1 MQMNYNPYQQQQQ
14 PMNYNPVF
22 ANYPQIAQ
30 NIPQRIQPEPQGIM
44 GKIVQNAEMIT
55 ANDVPLN
62 GSVAFFPKQDLSE
75 IYAKSW
81 TADGVI
87 RTMTFKPIQNE
98 EVGNLSTES
107 TESQIGAILNVTDGL
122 EKTLNEIVSK
132 IDNLEKNLAKPATK
146 TRSSSAKKEDE

>member
-1 MQMNYNPYQQQQQ
+1 MQMNYNPYQQQ
-14 PMNYNPVF
+14 PMNYNPF
-22 ANYPQIAQ
+22 FTNYPQIAQ
-30 NIPQRIQPEPQGIM
+30 NIPQRIQTEPQII

-98 EVGNLSTES
+98 EVSNLSTEI

-132 IDNLEKNLAKPATK
+132 IDNLEKNLTKPATK
-146 TRSSSAKKEDE
+146 TRNSSAKKEDE

>member
-1 MQMNYNPYQQQQQ
+1 MQMNYNPYQQQ

-22 ANYPQIAQ
+22 TNYPQIAQ
-30 NIPQRIQPEPQGIM
+30 NIPQRIQQEPQGIM

-98 EVGNLSTES
+98 EVSNSSTEI
-107 TESQIGAILNVTDGL
+107 TESQIEAILDVTDGL
-122 EKTLNEIVSK
+122 EKTLNEIVCK
-132 IDNLEKNLAKPATK
+132 IDNLEKNLTKPATK

>member
-1 MQMNYNPYQQQQQ
+1 MNYNPYQQ
-14 PMNYNPVF
+14 NSYNPT
-22 ANYPQIAQ
+22 YPVY
-30 NIPQRIQPEPQGIM
+30 PTPSFTQRIQPEPQGIM

-98 EVGNLSTES
+98 EVSNLSTES

-122 EKTLNEIVSK
+122 EKTLNEIVCK
-132 IDNLEKNLAKPATK
+132 IDNLEKNLTKQATK
-146 TRSSSAKKEDE
+146 TRNSSAKKEDE

>member
-22 ANYPQIAQ
+22 TNYPQMTQ
-30 NIPQRIQPEPQGIM
+30 NIPQRIQQEPQIM

-122 EKTLNEIVSK
+122 EKTLNDIVSK

>member
-1 MQMNYNPYQQQQQ
+1 MQMNYNPYQQQ

-22 ANYPQIAQ
+22 TNYPQIAQ

-81 TADGVI
+81 TSDGVI
-87 RTMTFKPIQNE
+87 RTMTFKPIKNE
-98 EVGNLSTES
+98 EVSNLLTES
-107 TESQIGAILNVTDGL
+107 TESQIEAILDVTDGL

-132 IDNLEKNLAKPATK
+132 IDNLEKNLTKPATK
-146 TRSSSAKKEDE
+146 TRNSSAKKEDE

>member
-87 RTMTFKPIQNE
+87 RTMTFKPVQNK
-98 EVGNLSTES
+98 EVSNLPTES

-132 IDNLEKNLAKPATK
+132 IDNLEKNLAKPAAK

>member
-107 TESQIGAILNVTDGL
+107 TERQIGAILNVTDGL

-132 IDNLEKNLAKPATK
+132 IDNLEKNMAKPATK

>member
-22 ANYPQIAQ
+22 TNYPQIAQ
-30 NIPQRIQPEPQGIM
+30 NIPQRIQQEPQIM

-81 TADGVI
+81 TADE
-87 RTMTFKPIQNE
+87 FK
-98 EVGNLSTES
+98 
-107 TESQIGAILNVTDGL
+107 
-122 EKTLNEIVSK
+122 
-132 IDNLEKNLAKPATK
+132 
-146 TRSSSAKKEDE
+146 

>member
-1 MQMNYNPYQQQQQ
+1 MQMNYNPYQQQ

-22 ANYPQIAQ
+22 TNYPQMAQ
-30 NIPQRIQPEPQGIM
+30 NIPQRIQQEPQIM

-98 EVGNLSTES
+98 EVSNLSTEI

-132 IDNLEKNLAKPATK
+132 IDNLEKNLTKPATK
-146 TRSSSAKKEDE
+146 TRNSSAKKEDE

>member
-1 MQMNYNPYQQQQQ
+1 MQMNYNPYQQQ
-14 PMNYNPVF
+14 PMNYNQVF
-22 ANYPQIAQ
+22 TNYPQIAQ

-98 EVGNLSTES
+98 EVSNLSTEI
-107 TESQIGAILNVTDGL
+107 TESQIGAILDVTDGL
-122 EKTLNEIVSK
+122 EKTLNEIVCK
-132 IDNLEKNLAKPATK
+132 FDNLEKNLTKPATK
-146 TRSSSAKKEDE
+146 TRNSSAKKEDE

>member
-1 MQMNYNPYQQQQQ
+1 MQMNYNPYQQQ

-22 ANYPQIAQ
+22 TNYPQIAQ

-98 EVGNLSTES
+98 EVSNLSAEI
-107 TESQIGAILNVTDGL
+107 TESQIGAILDVTDGL
-122 EKTLNEIVSK
+122 EKTLDEIVSK
-132 IDNLEKNLAKPATK
+132 IDNLEKNLTKPATK
-146 TRSSSAKKEDE
+146 TRNSSAKKEDE

>member
-22 ANYPQIAQ
+22 ANYPQMAQ

-87 RTMTFKPIQNE
+87 RTMTFKPAQNE
-98 EVGNLSTES
+98 EVSNSPTES

-132 IDNLEKNLAKPATK
+132 IDNLEKNLAKPAAK
-146 TRSSSAKKEDE
+146 TRSSSVKKEAE

>member
-1 MQMNYNPYQQQQQ
+1 MQMNYNPYQQQ

-22 ANYPQIAQ
+22 TNYPQIAQ
-30 NIPQRIQPEPQGIM
+30 NIPQRIQQEPQIM

-98 EVGNLSTES
+98 EVSNLSTES
-107 TESQIGAILNVTDGL
+107 TERQIGEILNVTDGL

-132 IDNLEKNLAKPATK
+132 IDNLEKNLTKPATK
-146 TRSSSAKKEDE
+146 TRNSSAKKEDE

>member
-1 MQMNYNPYQQQQQ
+1 MQMNYNPYQQQ

-22 ANYPQIAQ
+22 TNYPQIAQ
-30 NIPQRIQPEPQGIM
+30 NIPQRIQQEPQIM

-98 EVGNLSTES
+98 EVSNLSTES
-107 TESQIGAILNVTDGL
+107 TERQIGEILNVTDGL

>member
-1 MQMNYNPYQQQQQ
+1 MQMNYNPYQQQ

-22 ANYPQIAQ
+22 TNYPQIAQ
-30 NIPQRIQPEPQGIM
+30 NIPQRIQQEPQIM

-98 EVGNLSTES
+98 EVSNLSTEI
-107 TESQIGAILNVTDGL
+107 TESQIGAILDVTDGL

-132 IDNLEKNLAKPATK
+132 LDNLEKNLSKPATK

>member
-22 ANYPQIAQ
+22 ANYPQMAQ

-87 RTMTFKPIQNE
+87 RTMTFKPAQNE
-98 EVGNLSTES
+98 EVSNLPTES
-107 TESQIGAILNVTDGL
+107 TKSQIGAILNVTDGL

-132 IDNLEKNLAKPATK
+132 IDNLEKNLAKPAAK

>member
-1 MQMNYNPYQQQQQ
+1 MQMNYNPYQQQ

-22 ANYPQIAQ
+22 TNYPQIAQ
-30 NIPQRIQPEPQGIM
+30 NIPQRIQQEPQGIM

-98 EVGNLSTES
+98 EVSNSSTEI
-107 TESQIGAILNVTDGL
+107 TESQIEAILDVTDGL
-122 EKTLNEIVSK
+122 EKTLNEIVCK
-132 IDNLEKNLAKPATK
+132 IDNLEKNLTKPATK
-146 TRSSSAKKEDE
+146 TRNSSAKKEDE

>member
-1 MQMNYNPYQQQQQ
+1 MQMNYNPYQQQ

-22 ANYPQIAQ
+22 TNYPQIAQ
-30 NIPQRIQPEPQGIM
+30 NIPQRIQQEPQIM

-98 EVGNLSTES
+98 EVSNLSTES
-107 TESQIGAILNVTDGL
+107 TESKIEAILNVTDGL

>member
-1 MQMNYNPYQQQQQ
+1 MQMNYNPYQQQQH

-22 ANYPQIAQ
+22 TNYPQIAQ

-98 EVGNLSTES
+98 EVSNLSTES
-107 TESQIGAILNVTDGL
+107 TESQIGAILNVTEMVAEDITTIIAMRMADL
-122 EKTLNEIVSK
+122 LRKV
-132 IDNLEKNLAKPATK
+132 PAHIE
-146 TRSSSAKKEDE
+146 EDMTNRHIIT

>member
-22 ANYPQIAQ
+22 TNYPQMTQ
-30 NIPQRIQPEPQGIM
+30 NIPQRIQQEPQIM

-87 RTMTFKPIQNE
+87 RTMKFKPIQNE
-98 EVGNLSTES
+98 EVNSSTKS

-132 IDNLEKNLAKPATK
+132 IDNLEKNLAKPVTK

>member
-1 MQMNYNPYQQQQQ
+1 MQMNYNPYQQ
-14 PMNYNPVF
+14 NSYNPT
-22 ANYPQIAQ
+22 YPVY
-30 NIPQRIQPEPQGIM
+30 PTPSFTQRIQPEPQGIM

-98 EVGNLSTES
+98 EVSNLSTES

-122 EKTLNEIVSK
+122 EKTLDEIVSK
-132 IDNLEKNLAKPATK
+132 IDNLEKNLTKPATK
-146 TRSSSAKKEDE
+146 TRNSSAKKEDE

>member
-1 MQMNYNPYQQQQQ
+1 MQMNYNPYQQQ

-22 ANYPQIAQ
+22 TNYPQIAQ
-30 NIPQRIQPEPQGIM
+30 NIPQRIQQEPQIM

-98 EVGNLSTES
+98 EVSNLSTES
-107 TESQIGAILNVTDGL
+107 TESQIGEILNVTDGL
-122 EKTLNEIVSK
+122 EKTLNEIVCK
-132 IDNLEKNLAKPATK
+132 IDNLEKNLTKPATK
-146 TRSSSAKKEDE
+146 TRNSSAKKEDE

>member
-1 MQMNYNPYQQQQQ
+1 MQMNYNPYPQQQQ

-22 ANYPQIAQ
+22 ANYPQMAQ

-87 RTMTFKPIQNE
+87 RTMTFKPVQNE
-98 EVGNLSTES
+98 EVSNLPTES

-132 IDNLEKNLAKPATK
+132 IDNLEKNLAKPAAK

>member
-1 MQMNYNPYQQQQQ
+1 MQMNYNPYQQQ
-14 PMNYNPVF
+14 PMNYNQVF
-22 ANYPQIAQ
+22 TNYPQIAQ

-98 EVGNLSTES
+98 EVSNLSAEI
-107 TESQIGAILNVTDGL
+107 TESQIGAILDVTDGL
-122 EKTLNEIVSK
+122 EKTLDEIVSK
-132 IDNLEKNLAKPATK
+132 IDNLEKNLTKPATK
-146 TRSSSAKKEDE
+146 TRNSSAKKEDE

>member
-1 MQMNYNPYQQQQQ
+1 MNYNPYQQQ

-22 ANYPQIAQ
+22 TNYPQIAQ
-30 NIPQRIQPEPQGIM
+30 NIPQRIQQEPQIM

-98 EVGNLSTES
+98 EVSNLSTEI
-107 TESQIGAILNVTDGL
+107 TESQIGAILDVTDGL

-132 IDNLEKNLAKPATK
+132 LDNLEKNLSKPATK

>member
-14 PMNYNPVF
+14 TMNYNPVF
-22 ANYPQIAQ
+22 TNYPQIAQ
-30 NIPQRIQPEPQGIM
+30 NIPQRIQPEPQIM

-98 EVGNLSTES
+98 EVSNLSTES

-132 IDNLEKNLAKPATK
+132 IDNLEKNLSKTATK

>member
-1 MQMNYNPYQQQQQ
+1 MQMNYNPYQQQ

-22 ANYPQIAQ
+22 TNYPQIAQ
-30 NIPQRIQPEPQGIM
+30 NIPQRIQQEPQIM

-98 EVGNLSTES
+98 EVVNLSNEI
-107 TESQIGAILNVTDGL
+107 TESQIGAILDVTDGL

-132 IDNLEKNLAKPATK
+132 IDNLEKNLTKPATK
-146 TRSSSAKKEDE
+146 TRISSAKKEDE

>member
-1 MQMNYNPYQQQQQ
+1 MQMNYNPYQQQ

-22 ANYPQIAQ
+22 TNYPQIAQ
-30 NIPQRIQPEPQGIM
+30 NIPQRIQQEPQIM

-62 GSVAFFPKQDLSE
+62 GTVAFFPKQDLSE

-81 TADGVI
+81 TADGAI

-98 EVGNLSTES
+98 EVSNLSTES
-107 TESQIGAILNVTDGL
+107 TERQIGEILNVTDGL

>member
-1 MQMNYNPYQQQQQ
+1 MQMNYNPYQQQ

-22 ANYPQIAQ
+22 TNYPQIAQ
-30 NIPQRIQPEPQGIM
+30 NIPQRIQQEPQIM

-98 EVGNLSTES
+98 EVCNSSTER

>member
-1 MQMNYNPYQQQQQ
+1 MQMNYNPYQQQ
-14 PMNYNPVF
+14 PMNYNQVF
-22 ANYPQIAQ
+22 TNYPQIAQ
-30 NIPQRIQPEPQGIM
+30 NIPQRIQPEPQIM

-98 EVGNLSTES
+98 EVSNLSTES

-122 EKTLNEIVSK
+122 EKTLNEIVRK
-132 IDNLEKNLAKPATK
+132 IDNLEKNLSKPATK

>member
-22 ANYPQIAQ
+22 ANYPQMAQ

-87 RTMTFKPIQNE
+87 HTMTFKPVQNG
-98 EVGNLSTES
+98 EVSNLPTES

-146 TRSSSAKKEDE
+146 PRSSSAKKEDE

>member
-1 MQMNYNPYQQQQQ
+1 MQMNYNPYQQQ

-22 ANYPQIAQ
+22 TNYPQIAQ
-30 NIPQRIQPEPQGIM
+30 NIPQRIQQEPQIM

-98 EVGNLSTES
+98 EVSNLSTEI
-107 TESQIGAILNVTDGL
+107 TESQIEAILNVTDGL

-132 IDNLEKNLAKPATK
+132 IDNLEKNLTKPATK
-146 TRSSSAKKEDE
+146 TRNSSAKKEDE

>member
-22 ANYPQIAQ
+22 TKYPQMTQ
-30 NIPQRIQPEPQGIM
+30 NIPQRIQQEPQIM

-87 RTMTFKPIQNE
+87 RTMTFKPIQN
-98 EVGNLSTES
+98 
-107 TESQIGAILNVTDGL
+107 
-122 EKTLNEIVSK
+122 
-132 IDNLEKNLAKPATK
+132 
-146 TRSSSAKKEDE
+146 

>member
-22 ANYPQIAQ
+22 TNYPQIVQ
-30 NIPQRIQPEPQGIM
+30 NIPQRIQPEPQIM

-98 EVGNLSTES
+98 EVSNLSTEI

-122 EKTLNEIVSK
+122 ENTLNEIVIK
-132 IDNLEKNLAKPATK
+132 IDNLEKNLSKPATK

>member
-87 RTMTFKPIQNE
+87 RTMTFKPVQNE
-98 EVGNLSTES
+98 GVSNLPTES

-132 IDNLEKNLAKPATK
+132 IDNLEKNLAKPAAK

>member
-1 MQMNYNPYQQQQQ
+1 MQMNYNPYQQQ

-22 ANYPQIAQ
+22 TNYPQIAQ
-30 NIPQRIQPEPQGIM
+30 NIPQRIQQEPQIM